1 MFFYTHTEEI
11 VRDAKELLTLMEE
24 YLSDGEND
32 ENKNNA
38 SKLGDYLDKIAT
50 NADRKAVLL
59 CEPTLKKSNAIKFA
73 CAHFHFPQINDML
86 KNFTD
91 SDKIIV
97 LSELK

>member
-11 VRDAKELLTLMEE
+11 VGKAKWLRTLMEE
-24 YLSDGEND
+24 YLSNGEND

-38 SKLGDYLDKIAT
+38 SILGKFLDNIPT

-86 KNFTD
+86 KNFTY
-91 SDKIIV
+91 SDKHIV
-97 LSELK
+97 LSEFK